1 MKTKLSTENLCDY
14 CDYNIPECGAENIEF
29 GNGFGN
35 DNVVTC
41 DSFSGPYPEKTVYT
55 EEEFQEVLDALK
67 LTNISLSYIQG
78 GKPGKLYLNN
88 IAVIEKATGEKW
100 EVFK

>member
-1 MKTKLSTENLCDY
+1 MPREIDCPDCKWRHTHSSLNPVNQHELVLC
-14 CDYNIPECGAENIEF
+14 
-29 GNGFGN
+29 GNCNNG
-35 DNVVTC
+35 
-41 DSFSGPYPEKTVYT
+41 KITVYT
-55 EEEFQEVLDALK
+55 EEEFQEVLDALI

-100 EVFK
+100 EDIK